1 VRRGARAVAAALL
14 ALASAAC
21 TSSTAGGQG
30 GTGPMGTLPAGT
42 GAIQP
47 TGGTGAAPPGEPGTV
62 TRVVDGDTVYV
73 LYRGREL
80 DVRLIGID
88 TPEVDPSIGVE
99 CFGDEA
105 SAFTER
111 ELDGR
116 EVHLEFDVERHDRY
130 GRVLAYVWLDGEL
143 FNERLVDEGYAV
155 VTTFPPNVRYVERFT
170 VAQARARD
178 AGRGLWGACPQDQP
192 LPAVGQT
199 CDPSYPDVC
208 IPPPPPD
215 LDCADVVFRFFVVQP
230 PDPHGFDGNHDGVGC
245 ELP

>member
-1 VRRGARAVAAALL
+1 VLL
-14 ALASAAC
+14 ALAAAC
-21 TSSTAGGQG
+21 TSSGAGGSD
-30 GTGPMGTLPAGT
+30 GTGPMGTPPAGT
-42 GAIQP
+42 GAFHP
-47 TGGTGAAPPGEPGTV
+47 TGETGATGSTGAGVLGAPGTV

-73 LYRGREL
+73 RFRDREL

-88 TPEVDPSIGVE
+88 TPEVDPSIGVD
-99 CFGDEA
+99 CYGDEA

-116 EVHLEFDVERHDRY
+116 RVNLEFDVERHDRY
-130 GRVLAYVWLDGEL
+130 GRVLAYIWLAGDL
-143 FNERLVDEGYAV
+143 FNERLVNEGYAV

-170 VAQARARD
+170 AAQARARD
-178 AGRGLWGACPQDQP
+178 AGRGLWGACPVDAPQP
-192 LPAVGQT
+192 VVGQT

-215 LDCADVVFRFFVVQP
+215 LDCSDVVVRFFVVRP

-245 ELP
+245 EIP